1 MQLYLTMSQYA
12 QNIAMLNPNLKW
24 IFSFAFICIIGIT
37 FILNKKNKKQY
48 ANYIKKYYQLK
59 YNSDKYGASIFF
71 LGFLIVLT
79 EIIYSFYDLRPET
92 LAIINFSIGF
102 TLLLLYLFIKKI
114 PFLVKNIRVIFTF
127 IYILYLLFEFNNL
140 VTREFNLIT
149 YSAFLLIVYFSFTI
163 YKTLKEFIF
172 FHTFLGFLYLYTFTQ
187 HLISDKLALIIV
199 ISSIL
204 IAFVNYLRYL
214 SIITNTENILYASS
228 IDDKNNSLSI
238 AINTKSEVIYC
249 SESITKILGYY
260 PEQVIG
266 KNFWILTENS
276 EKNFTK
282 KIENK
287 IYVRKLKCADGK
299 FKYIQWTDK
308 IFSDDTIVSIG
319 KDITQYQ
326 QIHNQY
332 NNVIE
337 NATDLIFETD
347 KDGNFTYLNKFVQES
362 LGYTLEETIN
372 QHYSKF
378 IRKDHIKKASEF
390 LKNYLNSKEI
400 IKQAFDYPIIKKNGE
415 AIWLSQK
422 ISINRNDEGIITGYS
437 AIARDIT
444 ILKKLEIEKKY
455 KEIKVKKY
463 DDFKNEL
470 TLKSFSS
477 NVDFKSFLIFILK
490 SITKIVDINRVSYW
504 EYYPDKIVCTKLYE
518 QNTDTFQYNMIL
530 YKKDYPTYFET
541 IEKKHII
548 VASDVYKKKALKEFI
563 PVYFPET
570 QIKSM
575 LDTSI
580 YLNGDLKGVLCLE
593 SNTKIKIW
601 DTEDINFVQSISD
614 FIAIFIETNHR
625 LETEKKVK
633 YKSEL
638 LSALTKITNSFI
650 KNKNIFSNCNETL
663 AIIGKAAR
671 VDRAYFYLNDAE
683 NQIVIQKYE
692 WVCDTIKTFIDAEA
706 IISFPHE
713 NFREYIELLKINKS
727 FNFIVKNIEDEIYK
741 QSLVEKNIKSII
753 NIPIFIKNELYG
765 FIGFDDCTNERIWS
779 EDEINILQNLANNI
793 TSAIE
798 RNESD
803 NLVTETEER
812 FKLLAENIPG
822 TVYLSKNDPNFTKVY
837 INDEIENLTGFPKS
851 DFLENKIV
859 YSNLIHPNEK
869 DDVVENQKNAIKEG
883 RKIHQVYRIYNK
895 AGKIVWVEEF
905 GDVIKKDSKIEY
917 IEGIF
922 IDITNRKKNEKAV
935 EKRLLAEAAN
945 KAKSD
950 FLANMSHEIRTP
962 LNGIIGF
969 TDLLKNITLEK
980 TQLNYMETISQSA
993 NLLME
998 IINDI
1003 LDFSK
1008 IESGKLDLNISESDI
1023 RELSNQVIILVKYE
1037 AIKKDLNLSFS
1048 VDENIPKYI
1057 FTDSI
1062 RLKQIVINLLSN
1074 AIKFTKTGS
1083 VHFSINLLE
1092 KTKNS
1097 NFKLRFSVKDTGVGI
1112 KEEYIDKIFD
1122 AFSQGDNSTTRKFG
1136 GTGLGLTISNQL
1148 LSLMKSKLQINSIYK
1163 EGSEFFFEIT
1173 FKGSESIK
1181 NKALILKPIENT
1193 ETKKTI
1199 DFGQE
1204 NYKILIVEDNK
1215 INMLLA
1221 KTLVKQIIPNAT
1233 VYDAINGKEAVKKFS
1248 ILKPDLILMD
1258 VEMPVMNGYQAT
1270 QEIRKMSFGTL
1281 VPIIA
1286 ITAGIVIG
1294 EKEKC
1299 LNVGM
1304 NDYASKPIVKDTLQ
1318 TIISKWIRI

>member
-1 MQLYLTMSQYA
+1 MQMQLYLTMSQYA
-12 QNIAMLNPNLKW
+12 QNIALLSPNLKW

-48 ANYIKKYYQLK
+48 ASYIRKYYELK
-59 YNSDKYGASIFF
+59 YNSDKYSTSIFF

-149 YSAFLLIVYFSFTI
+149 YSTFLLIVYFSFTI

-477 NVDFKSFLIFILK
+477 NVFN
-490 SITKIVDINRVSYW
+490 VV
-504 EYYPDKIVCTKLYE
+504 
-518 QNTDTFQYNMIL
+518 
-530 YKKDYPTYFET
+530 
-541 IEKKHII
+541 
-548 VASDVYKKKALKEFI
+548 
-563 PVYFPET
+563 
-570 QIKSM
+570 
-575 LDTSI
+575 
-580 YLNGDLKGVLCLE
+580 
-593 SNTKIKIW
+593 
-601 DTEDINFVQSISD
+601 
-614 FIAIFIETNHR
+614 
-625 LETEKKVK
+625 
-633 YKSEL
+633 
-638 LSALTKITNSFI
+638 
-650 KNKNIFSNCNETL
+650 
-663 AIIGKAAR
+663 
-671 VDRAYFYLNDAE
+671 FY
-683 NQIVIQKYE
+683 
-692 WVCDTIKTFIDAEA
+692 
-706 IISFPHE
+706 
-713 NFREYIELLKINKS
+713 
-727 FNFIVKNIEDEIYK
+727 
-741 QSLVEKNIKSII
+741 
-753 NIPIFIKNELYG
+753 
-765 FIGFDDCTNERIWS
+765 
-779 EDEINILQNLANNI
+779 
-793 TSAIE
+793 
-798 RNESD
+798 
-803 NLVTETEER
+803 
-812 FKLLAENIPG
+812 
-822 TVYLSKNDPNFTKVY
+822 
-837 INDEIENLTGFPKS
+837 
-851 DFLENKIV
+851 
-859 YSNLIHPNEK
+859 
-869 DDVVENQKNAIKEG
+869 
-883 RKIHQVYRIYNK
+883 
-895 AGKIVWVEEF
+895 
-905 GDVIKKDSKIEY
+905 
-917 IEGIF
+917 
-922 IDITNRKKNEKAV
+922 
-935 EKRLLAEAAN
+935 
-945 KAKSD
+945 
-950 FLANMSHEIRTP
+950 
-962 LNGIIGF
+962 
-969 TDLLKNITLEK
+969 
-980 TQLNYMETISQSA
+980 
-993 NLLME
+993 
-998 IINDI
+998 
-1003 LDFSK
+1003 
-1008 IESGKLDLNISESDI
+1008 
-1023 RELSNQVIILVKYE
+1023 
-1037 AIKKDLNLSFS
+1037 
-1048 VDENIPKYI
+1048 
-1057 FTDSI
+1057 
-1062 RLKQIVINLLSN
+1062 
-1074 AIKFTKTGS
+1074 
-1083 VHFSINLLE
+1083 
-1092 KTKNS
+1092 
-1097 NFKLRFSVKDTGVGI
+1097 
-1112 KEEYIDKIFD
+1112 
-1122 AFSQGDNSTTRKFG
+1122 
-1136 GTGLGLTISNQL
+1136 
-1148 LSLMKSKLQINSIYK
+1148 
-1163 EGSEFFFEIT
+1163 
-1173 FKGSESIK
+1173 
-1181 NKALILKPIENT
+1181 
-1193 ETKKTI
+1193 
-1199 DFGQE
+1199 
-1204 NYKILIVEDNK
+1204 
-1215 INMLLA
+1215 
-1221 KTLVKQIIPNAT
+1221 
-1233 VYDAINGKEAVKKFS
+1233 
-1248 ILKPDLILMD
+1248 
-1258 VEMPVMNGYQAT
+1258 
-1270 QEIRKMSFGTL
+1270 
-1281 VPIIA
+1281 
-1286 ITAGIVIG
+1286 
-1294 EKEKC
+1294 
-1299 LNVGM
+1299 
-1304 NDYASKPIVKDTLQ
+1304 
-1318 TIISKWIRI
+1318 